1 MSEEEKEAKR
11 EYGKNRYRNMKEN
24 ASQKSVRETKY
35 QFFIQYKMSKKTL
48 KCDNVEVNKK
58 EFHASKQ
65 TIPLNLLNVNQIL
78 ISVKFDHSDK
88 VFKYFSGYK
97 DDDMIRALCI
107 ILP

>member
-1 MSEEEKEAKR
+1 MQAKR
-11 EYGKNRYRNMKEN
+11 ALERRNIN
-24 ASQKSVRETKY
+24 FLYS
-35 QFFIQYKMSKKTL
+35 IKMSKKTL

-107 ILP
+107 ILPQMNGYVKYFDNGEKNILL